1 MNQFADHKFIMCKYS
16 LPIFIVLN
24 KKWEFQN
31 MCYVNDAVCSM
42 LIFFTHCTV
51 TLQVLTVTDENHK
64 GCISNL
70 VNYCSIVCASQVT
83 DSFTHLYLG

>member
-1 MNQFADHKFIMCKYS
+1 
-16 LPIFIVLN
+16 
-24 KKWEFQN
+24 

-64 GCISNL
+64 GCTFPIL
-70 VNYCSIVCASQVT
+70 SITVPLSVQAKSLIRLLI
-83 DSFTHLYLG
+83 FTLAD